1 MDGGKQQ
8 RAAPIGAV
16 VGQMT
21 LPPLRMIG
29 PGYVNPREP
38 EPDRCRL
45 GRAAGGYVSII
56 RYNRN
61 RTGALFACLPPVYS
75 WPPVSERLPAAKH
88 FPPCPHFNLKLLV

>member
-16 VGQMT
+16 VGRMT

-29 PGYVNPREP
+29 PGYAKLREP
-38 EPDRCRL
+38 EPDRCSP
-45 GRAAGGYVSII
+45 GRADGGYVSII

-61 RTGALFACLPPVYS
+61 ITRGKRA
-75 WPPVSERLPAAKH
+75 
-88 FPPCPHFNLKLLV
+88 